1 MSELSEF
8 GANRS
13 MMSLSVHTG
22 AQGSLGQSNL
32 GMNPMA
38 SFGKQQLK
46 KSGSKVRQS
55 YDLIG
60 SLKQIKQ

>member
-1 MSELSEF
+1 MSCMSELSEF

-22 AQGSLGQSNL
+22 AQGSLGQSNH

-38 SFGKQQLK
+38 SFGK
-46 KSGSKVRQS
+46 
-55 YDLIG
+55 
-60 SLKQIKQ
+60 